1 MDGNTQAGKNASEDK
16 NETRREYLSVHKNLK
31 TLLSGL
37 RPTGHPQPYLQVPL
51 CGP

>member
-1 MDGNTQAGKNASEDK
+1 MAGNTQAVKNASEDR
-16 NETRREYLSVHKNLK
+16 NETRREYLSVHKDLK

-37 RPTGHPQPYLQVPL
+37 RPTGHPQLYLQMPL